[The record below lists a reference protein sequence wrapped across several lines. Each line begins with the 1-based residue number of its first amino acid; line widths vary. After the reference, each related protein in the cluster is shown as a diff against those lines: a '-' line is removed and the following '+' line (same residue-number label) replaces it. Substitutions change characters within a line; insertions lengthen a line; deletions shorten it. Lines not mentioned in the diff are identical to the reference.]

1 MHNLQFFFICMLA
14 VQLSHSGEEYL
25 NGMPKKFPWFKLGL
39 RNYLLFEIPF
49 NIFWV
54 WVLFDPDLPCR
65 NELMYFFIF
74 LMLAVMSEYLG
85 KILEES
91 RAETSYYVMD
101 EYISKVSI
109 ADVTRRN
116 IVK

>member
-1 MHNLQFFFICMLA
+1 MLA

-54 WVLFDPDLPCR
+54 WVLFDPDLPYR

-74 LMLAVMSEYLG
+74 LMFANGIWHVAWSAFSKKYTPGLITASLFIITF
-85 KILEES
+85 ILF
-91 RAETSYYVMD
+91 YF
-101 EYISKVSI
+101 KV
-109 ADVTRRN
+109 
-116 IVK
+116 